1 MRQQGIVQ
9 KSYQAEVTVFLSM
22 ITVSLLLFVGALMRA
37 GEIQLSKYY
46 KRGEADV
53 AVQSA
58 FGEYHEGLY
67 ETFDIFAI
75 DATYESKGFDLDHIK
90 QRLEFYGMSD
100 TQVDFVGV
108 QHLTDYEGAAAREQ
122 IVNYI
127 EMKFGFGHLD
137 KLINQSEE
145 WERLSSEG
153 IEQNDLEDG
162 SLGGEELGGEE
173 LLGNLTGLDSMGIVQ
188 LVFPKG
194 NTISKTTVDLD
205 QLPSRRTLNQG
216 HGSFLQPK
224 TTEVVERFALTQY
237 SAEKFQHAA
246 DEERSQGL
254 SYELEYLVAGKHS
267 DAKNLESVVHQL
279 LLVRTG
285 ANYLCLMN
293 SSGKQA
299 EVSALSL
306 TLATAVGVPSLE
318 SAFKQALLL
327 GWAYGESVM
336 DIRSLLEG
344 QAVEL
349 IKQEK
354 DWQLSLSGLF
364 LLGTA
369 QDKKSSG
376 SHTDTGLYYEDYIE
390 TLLYLK
396 GVDLLTMRILDLI
409 EMRIS
414 EYGSKSFQVD
424 HCISKLDLSCMASV
438 PEGYQY
444 GFPIYYGYR

>member
-1 MRQQGIVQ
+1 MKR
-9 KSYQAEVTVFLSM
+9 KDYQAEVTVFLAM
-22 ITVSLLLFVGALMRA
+22 ITVSLLLFLGALMRA
-37 GEIQLSKYY
+37 GEIQISKYY
-46 KRGEADV
+46 KRWEADI
-53 AVQSA
+53 AVQSV
-58 FGEYHEGLY
+58 FGEYHERLY
-67 ETFDIFAI
+67 DEFDIFGI
-75 DATYESKGFDLDHIK
+75 DATYESKGFDLDHIR
-90 QRLEFYGMSD
+90 QRLKLYGMSD
-100 TQVDFVGV
+100 TQVEFVGV

-122 IVNYI
+122 IVKYI
-127 EMKFGFGHLD
+127 EMKFGFGHLAE
-137 KLINQSEE
+137 LINQSEE

-153 IEQNDLEDG
+153 IEQNELEDG
-162 SLGGEELGGEE
+162 SLGSEELDGEEI
-173 LLGNLTGLDSMGIVQ
+173 LGNLTGLDGMGMVQ
-188 LVFPKG
+188 LVLPKG
-194 NTISKTTVDLD
+194 KIMSQATVNLD
-205 QLPSRRTLNQG
+205 QLPSRRTLN
-216 HGSFLQPK
+216 HGYGGFLQPK

-237 SAEKFQHAA
+237 STEKFQHAA

-254 SYELEYLVAGKHS
+254 SYELEYLVAGESS
-267 DAKNLESVVHQL
+267 DAKNLEGVVHQL

-293 SSGKQA
+293 SSTKQA
-299 EVSALSL
+299 EVAALSL

-318 SAFKQALLL
+318 SALKQALLL

-344 QAVEL
+344 HAVEL

-369 QDKKSSG
+369 QDKQSSG

-390 TLLYLK
+390 ILLYLK
-396 GVDLLTMRILDLI
+396 GVDLLTMRILNLI

-414 EYGSKSFQVD
+414 EYGSKGFQVD
-424 HCISKLDLSCMASV
+424 YCISKLDIFCTASV